1 MQPSSPVEP
10 KKYSPFEG
18 FIPFLWLS
26 LACAGGIVFANL
38 TALPILVW
46 ISGFVIC
53 LSAWVLACKLPMR
66 LVFTHRL
73 RQWTGANQKLPTVLL
88 AIIFF
93 VGGWRFTAEQPTQTL
108 LSSSFY
114 NGRGVVQIVGL
125 VIQAPDL
132 RDTHTNLTIEVESLQ
147 PLSPSPDTFNPE
159 SVSGRVLLQVP
170 SNRDWAYGDRLR
182 VTGELTLP
190 YESSNFSYRE
200 YLAVKG
206 IHSMMAYA
214 RVDWVEPG
222 QGKPILAHIFGFR
235 QKSYEVLHEIF
246 PAPES
251 ELLSGILLG
260 RDKGIAQD
268 LQHAFQLT
276 GMTHI
281 IAISGFN
288 ITILAGLFSSIFT
301 RIFGH
306 KIGTLGAI
314 FGISAYTILVGA
326 EAAVVRA
333 AIIGTLGVLGG
344 MFGRRQNGLN
354 SLGLAALGMALFDP
368 NILWEVG
375 FQLSVAATL
384 GLILYAQ
391 PMEER
396 FIKFAS
402 QWLSEEQAKTIAGPV
417 SEIFLFTLAAQ
428 LMTLPIIAYHFGEV
442 SWLALIA
449 NPLVLPPQSL
459 VMLLG
464 GLALL
469 AGLALPLFG
478 KIIGALALPFVRY
491 TIRMVTLVAKFPGA
505 DLKLPNFHVLWLVIF
520 YGFLFI
526 LTLFPIEK
534 RRNLFR
540 KAFSPD
546 IGLLVLS
553 ASVIFIWNHALSR
566 PDGKLHLTL
575 LDHEGTLFIQTPDG
589 KTLLIGGGPSP
600 SSLNQSLGQLLPPGE
615 KHLDAL
621 ILASIARD
629 DNNALTGALKMYS
642 PDIVLWGPAAD
653 SNQTTAAVYTLLAD
667 KNIPII
673 DMETGQKLNLG
684 SGIELSVLWVEERG
698 AVLFLAWNNFSA
710 YLPAGKIEKSRF
722 SLPEAPD
729 VVLLED
735 GFKAEAKSLEKITG
749 WSPAVILIPL
759 EESDLPLLGEHELLS
774 LLANFPIVTTL
785 DHPWVRV
792 STDGEQLWVSG
803 K

>member
-1 MQPSSPVEP
+1 MQSSSPGEP
-10 KKYSPFEG
+10 EKYSPFEG

-26 LACAGGIVFANL
+26 LACAGGIVLANL
-38 TALPILVW
+38 TALPIWVW
-46 ISGFVIC
+46 ISGLVIC
-53 LSAWVLACKLPMR
+53 LSTWVLAYQLPGR
-66 LVFTHRL
+66 WVFTHRL
-73 RQWTGANQKLPTVLL
+73 RQWTGANRKLPTVLL
-88 AIIFF
+88 TIIFF
-93 VGGWRFTAEQPTQTL
+93 AGGWRFTAEQPNQTL
-108 LSSSFY
+108 QSSSFF
-114 NGRGVVQIVGL
+114 NDRGSVQIIGL
-125 VIQAPDL
+125 VVQAPDL
-132 RDTHTNLTIEVESLQ
+132 RDTHTNLTLEVESLH
-147 PLSPSPDTFNPE
+147 PLSPSPENFEPE
-159 SVSGRVLLQVP
+159 AVSGRVLLQVP

-182 VTGELTLP
+182 VTGKLTLP
-190 YESSNFSYRE
+190 YESSDFSYRE
-200 YLAVKG
+200 YLAIKG

-222 QGKPILAHIFGFR
+222 QGKPILAHIYNLR
-235 QKSYEVLHEIF
+235 QKSYGVLHEIF

-260 RDKGIAQD
+260 RDRGIAQD

-288 ITILAGLFSSIFT
+288 ITILAGLFSGIFT

-306 KIGTLGAI
+306 KIGALGAI
-314 FGISAYTILVGA
+314 LGISAYTILVGA
-326 EAAVVRA
+326 EAAVIRA

-368 NILWEVG
+368 NILWDVG
-375 FQLSVAATL
+375 FQLSAAATL

-402 QWLSEEQAKTIAGPV
+402 RWMEEEKAKTIAGPV

-469 AGLALPLFG
+469 AGLALPIFG

-491 TIRMVTLVAKFPGA
+491 TIRMVTLVAQFPSA
-505 DLKLPNFHVLWLVIF
+505 DLKLPNFQVLWLVIF
-520 YGFLFI
+520 YGLLFI
-526 LTLFPIEK
+526 LTLYPIEK
-534 RRNLFR
+534 RRNLLH
-540 KAFSPD
+540 KAFSPSM
-546 IGLLVLS
+546 GLLVLS
-553 ASVIFIWNHALSR
+553 ASVIFVWNHALSR

-575 LDHEGTLFIQTPDG
+575 LDHEGTFFIQTPDG

-615 KHLDAL
+615 KHIDVL
-621 ILASIARD
+621 ILSTTSRD

-642 PDIVLWGPAAD
+642 PEIVLWGPAAD
-653 SNQTTAAVYTLLAD
+653 ANQTTAVAYTLLSD
-667 KNIPII
+667 KNIPIT
-673 DMETGQKLNLG
+673 DLQAGQKLDLG

-698 AVLFLAWNNFSA
+698 AVLFLTWNNFSA

-722 SLPEAPD
+722 TLPEAPD
-729 VVLLED
+729 VILLED
-735 GFKAEAKSLEKITG
+735 GLKAEDISLGKLTG

-759 EESDLPLLGEHELLS
+759 EDSDLPLLGEHELLS
-774 LLANFPIVTTL
+774 LLANYPIVTTL

-792 STDGEQLWVSG
+792 STDGERLWVYG

>member
-1 MQPSSPVEP
+1 MQPSSPIEP
-10 KKYSPFEG
+10 EKYSPFEG
-18 FIPFLWLS
+18 FIPFLWLF

-38 TALPILVW
+38 TAFPICAW
-46 ISGFVIC
+46 ISGFVTC
-53 LSAWVLACKLPMR
+53 LSAWVLACQLPRR

-93 VGGWRFTAEQPTQTL
+93 AGGWRFTATQPTKTPQ
-108 LSSSFY
+108 SAAFF
-114 NGRGVVQIVGL
+114 NGRETVQIIGL
-125 VIQAPDL
+125 VIQPPDV
-132 RDTHTNLTIEVESLQ
+132 RDSHTNLTIQVESLQ
-147 PLSPSPDTFNPE
+147 PLLPMPE
-159 SVSGRVLLQVP
+159 NFDPEVVSGKLLLQVS
-170 SNRDWAYGDRLR
+170 SNRDWAYGDRLL
-182 VTGELTLP
+182 VTGKMTLP
-190 YESSNFSYRE
+190 YESGGFSYAE
-200 YLAVKG
+200 YLANKG
-206 IHSMMAYA
+206 IHSLMPYA

-222 QGKPILAHIFGFR
+222 QGKPILAHIFGLR
-235 QKSYEVLHEIF
+235 QKSYEVLQEIF

-260 RDKGIAQD
+260 RDRGIAQD

-288 ITILAGLFSSIFT
+288 ITILAGFFSSIFT
-301 RIFGH
+301 RVFGH
-306 KIGTLGAI
+306 KIGALGAI
-314 FGISAYTILVGA
+314 LGISAYTIMVGA

-354 SLGLAALGMALFDP
+354 SLGLAALGMALFNP
-368 NILWEVG
+368 NILWDVG
-375 FQLSVAATL
+375 FQLSAAATL

-396 FIKFAS
+396 FIKYTS
-402 QWLSEEQAKTIAGPV
+402 RWMPEEQAKTLAGPV

-469 AGLALPLFG
+469 AGLALPVLG

-491 TIRMVTLVAKFPGA
+491 TIQMVTLVAKFPGA
-505 DLKLPNFHVLWLVIF
+505 DLKLPKFHVLWLVIF
-520 YGFLFI
+520 YGLLFI
-526 LTLFPIEK
+526 LTLYPIEK
-534 RRNLFR
+534 RKNLFH
-540 KAFSPD
+540 KALSPSM
-546 IGLLVLS
+546 GLLVLS
-553 ASVIFIWNHALSR
+553 ASVIFVWNHALSR

-575 LDHEGTLFIQTPDG
+575 LDHEGTLFVQTPDG
-589 KTLLIGGGPSP
+589 KTVLIGGGPSP

-621 ILASIARD
+621 IVASTARD

-653 SNQTTAAVYTLLAD
+653 ANQTTASVYTLLSD
-667 KNIPII
+667 KKIPIT
-673 DMETGQKLNLG
+673 DMEAGQKLDLG
-684 SGIELSVLWVEERG
+684 PGIELSVLWVEERG
-698 AVLFLAWNNFSA
+698 AELFLTWNNFSA
-710 YLPAGKIEKSRF
+710 YLPAGKIEKTRLL
-722 SLPEAPD
+722 LPEAPD
-729 VVLLED
+729 VVLLKDGIKPED
-735 GFKAEAKSLEKITG
+735 VSLENLTG

-759 EESDLPLLGEHELLS
+759 EDSDLPLLGEHELLS
-774 LLANFPIVTTL
+774 LLADYPIITTL

-792 STDGEQLWVSG
+792 STDGERLWVNG